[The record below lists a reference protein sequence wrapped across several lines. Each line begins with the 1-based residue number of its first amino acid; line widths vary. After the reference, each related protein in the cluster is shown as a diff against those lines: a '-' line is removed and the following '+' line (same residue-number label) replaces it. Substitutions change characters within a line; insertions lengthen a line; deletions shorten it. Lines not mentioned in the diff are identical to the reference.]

1 MSLAEYQALDLSAGG
16 PIARDLAA
24 QLDAEAMQPSL
35 QLSAPHGADA
45 NGPALLT
52 SAMGAWYKE
61 HVASARR
68 SALGEVQQGF
78 AEEKTPAGN
87 EGFLV
92 EAERDRIEQNK
103 QNALA
108 TERANFFQR
117 KEIGD
122 LNAEIGRLHTE
133 YERKRAEH
141 GRDAQP
147 WRPAMY
153 FFGLFLFVMAEYPIN
168 LSAFLKIDFLT
179 PAFATIS
186 VTLIA
191 FGLAFSSHLIG
202 QVVRQWSERF
212 GENVTGRLKAESL
225 RLLGVGVLLLLIGAA
240 AIVFSRSYL
249 VAEAVARSE
258 ALGEEGASTVS
269 IYGLALIMNV
279 FVYAIGLAWAIVFH
293 DPVPNF
299 MEERHRL
306 EVLRARLRK
315 RYRTL
320 LEPKQRQRI
329 EEAQRAREQ
338 ADRREADQAKSL
350 RNHTR
355 HRARFEEV
363 RKLDARVLALL
374 ENYRSRLLASARQRG
389 LHTRFAYEDLTSGD
403 VDTRRELDGEAYLR
417 QRLHLGY
424 V

>member
-1 MSLAEYQALDLSAGG
+1 MSLAEYQSLDVSADGAL
-16 PIARDLAA
+16 ARDLGAR
-24 QLDAEAMQPSL
+24 LDAEAEQTLLS
-35 QLSAPHGADA
+35 LSAPQGASA
-45 NGPALLT
+45 ECPALLT
-52 SAMGAWYKE
+52 SAMQTWYQQ
-61 HVASARR
+61 HVSSARQ
-68 SALGEVQQGF
+68 SALGEVRRAF
-78 AEEKTPAGN
+78 AEVKTSSGN

-92 EAERDRIEQNK
+92 EAEKDRIEQSK
-103 QNALA
+103 QAHLA
-108 TERANFFQR
+108 TERANFFQS
-117 KEIGD
+117 KEIID
-122 LNAEIGRLHTE
+122 LNSEIGRLHTE

-141 GRDAQP
+141 GRDAQA
-147 WRPAMY
+147 WRPGFY
-153 FFGLFLFVMAEYPIN
+153 FLGLFLFVMAEYPVN

-202 QVVRQWSERF
+202 QVIRQWSERF
-212 GENVTGRLKAESL
+212 GDNVTGRLKAESL
-225 RLLGVGVLLLLIGAA
+225 RLLGVGVMLLVIGAA

-293 DPVPNF
+293 DPVPSF

-329 EEAQRAREQ
+329 EEAQRARDQ

-350 RNHTR
+350 PNHTR
-355 HRARFEEV
+355 YRAGFEEV

-374 ENYRSRLLASARQRG
+374 ENYRSRLLVQARQRG
-389 LHTRFAYEDLTSGD
+389 IHTRFVYEDLTSGD
-403 VDTRRELDGEAYLR
+403 VDTTRELDGEAYLR